1 MTTGGSVISSYL
13 GNWDTKTEV
22 MKFDGVENSLLKIRS
37 ESGKLFFFGCRFP
50 PKSRNFGT
58 LHDWHLTWLSQLK
71 PNVKIKVNNRLFL
84 KIELLATIH
93 TADQNILRIYC
104 ILHKTSPSRNYF
116 NLKLS

>member
-13 GNWDTKTEV
+13 GNWDAKTEV

-58 LHDWHLTWLSQLK
+58 LFSCVPCTCEMLRVAS
-71 PNVKIKVNNRLFL
+71 
-84 KIELLATIH
+84 LLPGPRWA
-93 TADQNILRIYC
+93 
-104 ILHKTSPSRNYF
+104 
-116 NLKLS
+116 